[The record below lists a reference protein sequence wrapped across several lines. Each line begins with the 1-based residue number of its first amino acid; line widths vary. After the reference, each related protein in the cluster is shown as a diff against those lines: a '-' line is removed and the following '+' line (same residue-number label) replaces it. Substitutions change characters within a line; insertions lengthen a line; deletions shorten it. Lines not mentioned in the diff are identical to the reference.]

1 MLLKSLELQGFKSFP
16 DKTTLTFDRGIT
28 VVVGPNGSG
37 KSNISDAMKWVLGEI
52 SSKNLRGSKMEDV
65 IFGGT
70 DTRRQM
76 GFAEVSVT
84 FDNSDSAGMR
94 LATEFSEVTVTRR
107 YYRAG
112 ESEYFINGKA
122 VRLRDI
128 HELFLN
134 TGIGREG
141 YSIIGQGRIAEIISR
156 KSDERRAI
164 FEEAAGIAKYKYKKE
179 EAEKKLLALED
190 NLLRVSDIVREL
202 EGRVGPL
209 EKESAK
215 ARAYLELYERKKQA
229 DIALWLFDMQTLKTE
244 IAALDEAVRRSKN
257 DYERACETLSE
268 LEEQSERLYTLSQEH
283 KAMEDALRE
292 QASALIENK
301 MRLETEC
308 KVSENEIE
316 HIAVRLTENA
326 DEAQL
331 RAKERAAQEEKRNAA
346 QTALAEAQARKT
358 EAEEICSRDRLAM
371 EEADTALDAAYAR
384 LTALNDEIGEAARA
398 LGDLKAALSA
408 LESTEHADGAKRAEI
423 EESREKYKENI
434 ALLEERSRRAKETAA
449 KYKERTDAYEKESE
463 TAKAALADIQQK
475 KKQLEARQNDLFL
488 DYTAKKNRIDAL
500 SRMEELFEGYSRSV
514 RFIMGEYE
522 RGKLPGTTLYG
533 PLSKL
538 ITVAPKYATAIE
550 TALGANIQNIAVEDE
565 ASAKAAILHLK
576 KNNAGRAT
584 FYPVSTM
591 RASDFNYPLDKAKA
605 QRGYVGLAHTLISY
619 DSRFDVI
626 IRSLLGRILVCD
638 NIDHAAELARA
649 YDYKVRVVTLDGQQ
663 VNAGGSFTGGSVKH
677 DSGMLT
683 RTVEIETLR
692 RECGDL
698 SAGID
703 ACKKDMAALD
713 KEGKKYTDAIEN
725 IRTNTAMIA
734 TLSQAEF
741 TQQQVFEAQL
751 RSDYE
756 MLASLDAD
764 EEKLSHAGETYKAEH
779 ARLTALY
786 EDTCKQEDALR
797 LERTETE
804 GLREAAAKALNEVQK
819 TLSRHQ
825 IRLAETAKDIAAA
838 EGTVAVYEES
848 IAALDEK
855 TAHMQTE
862 AVTLAE
868 KQEQHKALIRKNRAE
883 IERQETEAA
892 ETDEKIRMYRQLSME
907 CEQKTNALRAEIR
920 EQTHTKELLYQQY
933 TKADAK
939 HIAAL
944 SDEDRRVTQ
953 LWDEYELT
961 YSAAAMLDYPPV
973 TEDNRTTAAT
983 TVSSLR
989 AQIKALGAVNVAAID
1004 EYTQVKERYDFMTSQ
1019 VDDLTSSRTELSG
1032 IIFDLE
1038 GEMRS
1043 RFSDAMRE
1051 INRHFQ
1057 IVFKELFGG
1066 GHAELIL
1073 TEPDNIL
1080 ESGIEINVAPP
1091 GKIIKNLMLLSGG
1104 EQAFVAIALY
1114 FAILKVNPSPFC
1126 ILDEIEA
1133 ALDEVNVDKFADYIR
1148 RNAQKTQYIVITHR
1162 RGTMEAADRLYGV
1175 TMVDRGISTVLSIN
1189 ANEVGNFADNL
1200 KK

>member
-1 MLLKSLELQGFKSFP
+1 MILKSLELQGFKSFP
-16 DKTTLTFDRGIT
+16 DKTTLTFDRGVT
-28 VVVGPNGSG
+28 AVVGPNGSG

-84 FDNSDSAGMR
+84 FDNADEGGTR
-94 LATEFSEVTVTRR
+94 LAADFAEVTVTRR

-112 ESEYFINGKA
+112 DSEYFINGKA

-179 EAEKKLLALED
+179 EAEKKLLAVED
-190 NLLRVSDIVREL
+190 NLLRVSDIVAEL
-202 EGRVGPL
+202 ESRVGPL

-215 ARAYLELYERKKQA
+215 ARAYLELYEQKKQS
-229 DIALWLFDMQTLKTE
+229 DIALWLYDMQALKAE
-244 IAALDEAVRRSKN
+244 ITALDEACKLSKN
-257 DYERACETLSE
+257 EYERACETLDD
-268 LEEQSERLYTLSQEH
+268 LENQSERLYNLSQEH
-283 KAMEDALRE
+283 KAKEEALRE
-292 QASALIENK
+292 QVTQLSETR

-308 KVSENEIE
+308 KVAENEIG
-316 HIAVRLTENA
+316 HITSRLDENA
-326 DEAQL
+326 DAAELQTKQL
-331 RAKERAAQEEKRNAA
+331 SDAKARLEHARA
-346 QTALAEAQARKT
+346 ALAEAENRRA
-358 EAEEICSRDRLAM
+358 EAEEICERDRRAM
-371 EEADTALDAAYAR
+371 DDADAALDAAYAR
-384 LTALNDEIGEAARA
+384 LSALNDEINAAARSA
-398 LGDLKAALSA
+398 GDLKAELSA
-408 LESTEHADGAKRAEI
+408 LDSTKNAESAKREEI
-423 EESREKYKENI
+423 RESREKYKENI
-434 ALLEERSRRAKETAA
+434 ALLEDRSQKAKETAA
-449 KYKERTDAYEKESE
+449 KYRERIESNDKQAADAKTALSE
-463 TAKAALADIQQK
+463 LSAK
-475 KKQLEARQNDLFL
+475 KKTLEERQNNLFL

-514 RFIMGEYE
+514 RFIMSEYE
-522 RGKLPGTTLYG
+522 KGKMPGTTLYG

-584 FYPVSTM
+584 FYPVTTM

-605 QRGYVGLAHTLISY
+605 QKGYVGLAHTLITY
-619 DSRFDVI
+619 DKKFDVV
-626 IRSLLGRILVCD
+626 IRSLLGRILICD

-683 RTVEIETLR
+683 RTVEIDTLR
-692 RECGDL
+692 RDCADL
-698 SAGID
+698 SAQIE
-703 ACKKDMAALD
+703 ACKSELSALD
-713 KEGKKYTDAIEN
+713 KENKKYSDIIEN
-725 IRTNTAMIA
+725 IRTSNAMIS
-734 TLSQAEF
+734 TLSQAEI

-751 RSDYE
+751 KGDYE

-764 EEKLSHAGETYKAEH
+764 EEKLDHAGDAYRAEH
-779 ARLTALY
+779 DRLSGLY
-786 EDTCKQEDALR
+786 DETVQREEELR
-797 LERTETE
+797 RERTDTE
-804 GLREAAAKALNEVQK
+804 HLREETAKALSDAQK

-838 EGTVAVYEES
+838 EGTVTAEEQT
-848 IAALDEK
+848 IAALDARTAEMQNEAASLSEK
-855 TAHMQTE
+855 KAAHE
-862 AVTLAE
+862 
-868 KQEQHKALIRKNRAE
+868 ALIEKNRAE
-883 IERQETEAA
+883 IERQVKEAA
-892 ETDEKIRMYRQLSME
+892 EADEKIRTFRALGLE
-907 CEQKTNALRAEIR
+907 CEQKASALRAQIK

-933 TKADAK
+933 TKAESK
-939 HIAAL
+939 HAAAL
-944 SDEDRRVTQ
+944 SEEDRKVTA

-973 TEDNRTTAAT
+973 TEDTRAKTAAQ
-983 TVSSLR
+983 VSSLR
-989 AQIKALGAVNVAAID
+989 SQIKALGSVNVSAID
-1004 EYTQVKERYDFMTSQ
+1004 EYTQVKERYDFMTAQ
-1019 VDDLTSSRTELSG
+1019 VEDLTTSRTDLAE
-1032 IIFDLE
+1032 IIFGLE
-1038 GEMRS
+1038 SEMRT

-1051 INRHFQ
+1051 INHHFQ
-1057 IVFKELFGG
+1057 IVFRELFGG

-1148 RNAQKTQYIVITHR
+1148 RNAVQTQYIVITHR

-1175 TMVDRGISTVLSIN
+1175 TMVEKGISTVLSIK
-1189 ANEVGNFADNL
+1189 ADEVGTFENNL
-1200 KK
+1200 K

>member
-84 FDNSDSAGMR
+84 FDNTDENGVR

-112 ESEYFINGKA
+112 DSEYFINGKA

-164 FEEAAGIAKYKYKKE
+164 FEEAAGIAKYKYKKQ
-179 EAEKKLLALED
+179 EAEKKLLAVED
-190 NLLRVSDIVREL
+190 NLLRVSDIVKEL

-215 ARAYLELYERKKQA
+215 ARTYLDLYERKKQS
-229 DIALWLFDMQTLKTE
+229 DIALWLYDMQALKAE
-244 IAALDEAVRRSKN
+244 MILLDEACKRSKN
-257 DYERACETLSE
+257 DYEHAALTLDD
-268 LEEQSERLYTLSQEH
+268 LEAQSERLYTLSQEH
-283 KAMEDALRE
+283 KAKEDALRE
-292 QASALIENK
+292 QVAALTENR
-301 MRLETEC
+301 MQLDGAC
-308 KVSENEIE
+308 KVAENEIA
-316 HIAVRLTENA
+316 HIDARLSENA
-326 DEAQL
+326 DAADL
-331 RAKERAAQEEKRNAA
+331 GAKERAAATEKLEAA
-346 QTALAEAQARKT
+346 KAALAEAEAKKA
-358 EAEEICSRDRLAM
+358 EAEAICARDR
-371 EEADTALDAAYAR
+371 EALDKTDAALDEVYDR
-384 LTALNDEIGEAARA
+384 LSALNDEIGAAA
-398 LGDLKAALSA
+398 QSLGDLKAALSA
-408 LESTEHADGAKRAEI
+408 LDSTKNAESAKRAEI
-423 EESREKYKENI
+423 AESREKYRENI
-434 ALLEERSRRAKETAA
+434 ALLEERSRRAKESAA
-449 KYKERTDAYEKESE
+449 KYRERTDAYEKESAA
-463 TAKAALADIQQK
+463 AKAALSDLSQK

-522 RGKLPGTTLYG
+522 KGKLPGTTLYG

-565 ASAKAAILHLK
+565 ASAKTAILHLK

-591 RASDFNYPLDKAKA
+591 RASDFGYSLERAKA

-619 DSRFDVI
+619 DAKFDVV
-626 IRSLLGRILVCD
+626 IRSLLGRILICD

-683 RTVEIETLR
+683 RTVEIDTLR
-692 RECGDL
+692 RDCADL
-698 SAGID
+698 SAQIE
-703 ACKKDMAALD
+703 ATKQELSALD
-713 KEGKKYTDAIEN
+713 RESKKHSDIIEN
-725 IRTNTAMIA
+725 IRTNTAMIQ
-734 TLSQAEF
+734 TLSQAEI

-751 RSDYE
+751 QSDYG
-756 MLASLDAD
+756 MLASLDAE
-764 EEKLSHAGETYKAEH
+764 EEKLDHAGDAYNEEH
-779 ARLTALY
+779 TRLTDLY
-786 EDTCKQEDALR
+786 ENTVRHEEALR
-797 LERTETE
+797 RERTETE
-804 GLREAAAKALNEVQK
+804 TLRETTAKALSEAQRI
-819 TLSRHQ
+819 LSRHQ
-825 IRLAETAKDIAAA
+825 IRLAETAKDIATA
-838 EGTVAVYEES
+838 EGTVALHEES
-848 IAALDEK
+848 IASLD
-855 TAHMQTE
+855 TRSAHMQSE
-862 AVTLAE
+862 AETLAQKRE
-868 KQEQHKALIRKNRAE
+868 ALHTAIAENRAE
-883 IERQETEAA
+883 IKRQEA
-892 ETDEKIRMYRQLSME
+892 ETANADEKIRTYRQLSME
-907 CEQKTNALRAEIR
+907 CEQKTSALRAEIK

-933 TKADAK
+933 TKAEAK
-939 HIAAL
+939 HASAL
-944 SDEDRRVTQ
+944 SEEDRKVTA

-973 TEDNRTTAAT
+973 TAENRTKTAAT
-983 TVSSLR
+983 VASLR
-989 AQIKALGAVNVAAID
+989 AQIKALGSVNVSAIE
-1004 EYTQVKERYDFMTSQ
+1004 EYTAVKERFDFMTAQ
-1019 VDDLTSSRTELSG
+1019 VDDLTASRTELAG
-1032 IIFDLE
+1032 IIYGLE
-1038 GEMRS
+1038 GEMRT

-1057 IVFKELFGG
+1057 IVFRELFGG

-1189 ANEVGNFADNL
+1189 ANEVGNFADTI
-1200 KK
+1200 KQ

>member
-16 DKTTLTFDRGIT
+16 DKTTLTFDQGVT

-84 FDNSDSAGMR
+84 FDNADAGGTR
-94 LATEFSEVTVTRR
+94 LATDFSEVTVTRR

-112 ESEYFINGKA
+112 DSEYFINGKA

-179 EAEKKLLALED
+179 EAEKKLLAVED
-190 NLLRVSDIVREL
+190 NLLRVSDIVKEL
-202 EGRVGPL
+202 EARVGPL

-215 ARAYLELYERKKQA
+215 ARAYLELYERKKQS
-229 DIALWLFDMQTLKTE
+229 DIALWLYDMQALKAE
-244 IAALDEAVRRSKN
+244 IAVLDEACRRSKN
-257 DYERACETLSE
+257 DYEHACETLDD
-268 LEEQSERLYTLSQEH
+268 LEAQSERLYTLSQEH
-283 KAMEDALRE
+283 KAKEDALRE
-292 QASALIENK
+292 QSAALTETR

-308 KVSENEIE
+308 KVAENEIT
-316 HIAVRLTENA
+316 HITLRLSENA
-326 DEAQL
+326 DAAEL
-331 RAKERAAQEEKRNAA
+331 RQKERTAASEKLDTAK
-346 QTALAEAQARKT
+346 TALAEAEARRA
-358 EAEEICSRDRLAM
+358 EAEEICARDRRAM
-371 EEADTALDAAYAR
+371 EDADAALDDAYAR
-384 LTALNDEIGEAARA
+384 LSALNDEISDAARS
-398 LGDLKAALSA
+398 LGDLKAELSA
-408 LESTEHADGAKRAEI
+408 LDSTKNAESAKRAEI
-423 EESREKYKENI
+423 EESREKYRENI
-434 ALLEERSRRAKETAA
+434 VLLEERSRRAKDSAQ
-449 KYKERTDAYEKESE
+449 KYKERTDAYEKESAA
-463 TAKAALADIQQK
+463 AKAALADIQAK
-475 KKQLEARQNDLFL
+475 KKQLETRQNNLFL

-522 RGKLPGTTLYG
+522 KGKLPGSTLYG

-591 RASDFNYPLDKAKA
+591 RVSDFNYSLDKANA
-605 QRGYVGLAHTLISY
+605 QKGYVGLAHTLISY
-619 DSRFDVI
+619 DRKFDVV
-626 IRSLLGRILVCD
+626 IRSLLGRILICD

-683 RTVEIETLR
+683 RTVEIDSLR
-692 RECGDL
+692 RDCTEL
-698 SAGID
+698 SAQID
-703 ACKKDMAALD
+703 ACKSDMSALD
-713 KEGKKYTDAIEN
+713 KEGKKHSDAIEN
-725 IRTNTAMIA
+725 IRTSTAMIQ
-734 TLSQAEF
+734 TLSQAEI
-741 TQQQVFEAQL
+741 TQQQVFESQL
-751 RSDYE
+751 KNDYA

-764 EEKLSHAGETYKAEH
+764 EEKLSHADEVYAAEH
-779 ARLTALY
+779 ARLTKLY
-786 EDTCKQEDALR
+786 EETQAHEDALR
-797 LERTETE
+797 NTRTETE
-804 GLREAAAKALNEVQK
+804 GIREAVAKALGDAQK

-838 EGTVAVYEES
+838 EGTVALHTEA
-848 IAALDEK
+848 IAALDERH
-855 TAHMQTE
+855 AHMQNEAASLAAQKDALTE
-862 AVTLAE
+862 KIDA
-868 KQEQHKALIRKNRAE
+868 NRAE
-883 IERQETEAA
+883 IAQRETEAA
-892 ETDEKIRMYRQLSME
+892 EADEKIRIYRQLSLE
-907 CEQKTNALRAEIR
+907 CEQKTNALRAEIK
-920 EQTHTKELLYQQY
+920 EQTHTKELLYQQF
-933 TKADAK
+933 TKAESK
-939 HIAAL
+939 HTSAL
-944 SDEDRRVTQ
+944 SEEDRKVTA

-961 YSAAAMLDYPPV
+961 YSAAALLDYPPV
-973 TEDNRTTAAT
+973 TEDNRTKTAAE
-983 TVSSLR
+983 VASLKS
-989 AQIKALGAVNVAAID
+989 QIKALGSVNVSAIE
-1004 EYTQVKERYDFMTSQ
+1004 EYTTIKERYDFMTAQ
-1019 VDDLTSSRTELSG
+1019 IDDLTASRTELAE
-1032 IIFDLE
+1032 IIYGLE
-1038 GEMRS
+1038 GEMRN

-1051 INRHFQ
+1051 INHHFR
-1057 IVFKELFGG
+1057 ITFKELFGG

-1162 RGTMEAADRLYGV
+1162 RGTMEVADRLYGV
-1175 TMVDRGISTVLSIN
+1175 TMVEKGISTVLSIN
-1189 ANEVGNFADNL
+1189 ANEVGTLGDAV
-1200 KK
+1200 K